1 MFERNNNISDIIAEQ
16 NKNATIRKRYSHKA
30 TFTDRII
37 ILLNLFLVAT
47 ILSYLLPYKNL
58 YCNRKTNTCLL
69 SVRHFYELSAKPI
82 LTFKADKLL
91 TAKIEGT
98 LQNQQEEDDAKYS
111 YTISLQTTE
120 ETITLFDASNSYLI
134 TKYKVDKINSF
145 IKNKNEDLSVSDNVV
160 LVWLPLLFLLFM
172 LLVIRSK
179 EITISYYHFWKNNK
193 Q

>member
-1 MFERNNNISDIIAEQ
+1 M
-16 NKNATIRKRYSHKA
+16 
-30 TFTDRII
+30 
-37 ILLNLFLVAT
+37 
-47 ILSYLLPYKNL
+47 
-58 YCNRKTNTCLL
+58 
-69 SVRHFYELSAKPI
+69 
-82 LTFKADKLL
+82 
-91 TAKIEGT
+91 
-98 LQNQQEEDDAKYS
+98 QNQQEEDDAKYS

-145 IKNKNEDLSVSDNVV
+145 IKNKNEDLSVSDNAV

-179 EITISYYHFWKNNK
+179 EITISYYPFWKNNK

>member
-1 MFERNNNISDIIAEQ
+1 M
-16 NKNATIRKRYSHKA
+16 K
-30 TFTDRII
+30 
-37 ILLNLFLVAT
+37 
-47 ILSYLLPYKNL
+47 
-58 YCNRKTNTCLL
+58 
-69 SVRHFYELSAKPI
+69 
-82 LTFKADKLL
+82 
-91 TAKIEGT
+91 
-98 LQNQQEEDDAKYS
+98 NQQEEDDAKYS

-179 EITISYYHFWKNNK
+179 EITISYYPFWKNNK